1 MREMYLLT
9 KEADELAIVYS
20 PEEKLRLGDT
30 LTVDGIIAQ
39 VVDINFADLP
49 GVLEHIL
56 RKSLVAKADTKEH
69 IQPEVK
75 SVIDSLTDQRLAIAK
90 IRGRIVE
97 GSDDKGNKKKVFRT
111 GLSEFNISRSRTEIK
126 VLGQDDLFN
135 ALGLYFP
142 SSCDFGKTLSSEPKD
157 FEILAEKL
165 GINLITGMKGSGK
178 SYSAKRLLLKLIE
191 RKVLT
196 IVFDLNAEYLNLW
209 KADENKPN
217 KYAEVVKVF
226 TPRLR
231 RAQVNELP
239 FFIPLNEI
247 GYEDFATFINVPQ
260 GTPTYQHLMQFW
272 RERGQTQFDL
282 NDLENF
288 ANEAQNEAVRIA
300 LQGRVDAA
308 RAIGLFGPS
317 NLTSLITE
325 MHKTGGVIVINL
337 AGMGQW
343 ERSIIVEFVLRK
355 LAQLGQSKAIG
366 AISLFLEE
374 AQLYVDRQNMVN
386 ILTRMR
392 HFGIFPTF
400 ITNDPRTLPDEV
412 FTLLDN
418 LIAFMF
424 RNEDELGQLA
434 KSGLIDLKSINALK
448 HLETRQCIVV
458 GNVTSNYPVFIEVS
472 PQFGVV
478 MGGETRKLVS

>member
-1 MREMYLLT
+1 VIEMYLLT

-30 LTVDGIIAQ
+30 LTIDGIVAQ

-56 RKSLVAKADTKEH
+56 RKSLVSKAETKEH

-97 GSDDKGNKKKVFRT
+97 TSDEKGNKKKAFKT
-111 GLSEFNISRSRTEIK
+111 GLSEFNISRSRAEIK
-126 VLGQDDLFN
+126 VLSQDDLFD
-135 ALGLYFP
+135 ALGLCFP
-142 SSCDFGKTLSSEPKD
+142 STCDFGKTLSSEPRD

-196 IVFDLNAEYLNLW
+196 LVFDLNAEYLNLW
-209 KADENKPN
+209 KADENMPN

-231 RAQVNELP
+231 RAQFNELP

-247 GYEDFATFINVPQ
+247 DYDDFATFVNVTQ

-282 NDLENF
+282 NDLESF
-288 ANEAQNEAVRIA
+288 ANGAQNEAVRIA

-308 RAIGLFGPS
+308 RAVGLFGPS
-317 NLTSLITE
+317 NLTNLIAG
-325 MHKTGGVIVINL
+325 MCKTGGVIVINL
-337 AGMGQW
+337 AGVGQW
-343 ERSIIVEFVLRK
+343 ERSIIVKFVLRK

-366 AISLFLEE
+366 ALSLFLEE
-374 AQLYVDRQNMVN
+374 AQLYVERSEIIN

-434 KSGLIDLKSINALK
+434 KSGLIDLKSIDALK
-448 HLETRQCIVV
+448 HLESRQCIVV

>member
-1 MREMYLLT
+1 MYLLT

-20 PEEKLRLGDT
+20 PEEKLKLGDT
-30 LTVDGIIAQ
+30 LAIDGIIAQ
-39 VVDINFADLP
+39 IVDIQFADLP

-56 RKSLVAKADTKEH
+56 RKSLVAKSEIREH

-75 SVIDSLTDQRLAIAK
+75 SIIDFLTDQRLAIAK

-97 GSDDKGNKKKVFRT
+97 ISDDKGTKKKVFKT
-111 GLSEFNISRSRTEIK
+111 GLTEFDISRARAEIK
-126 VLGQDDLFN
+126 VLSQEELFN
-135 ALGLYFP
+135 ALGLCFP
-142 SSCDFGKTLSSEPKD
+142 RPCDFGKTISSEPKD
-157 FEILAEKL
+157 FDILAERL

-178 SYSAKRLLLKLIE
+178 SYCAKRLLLKLIE
-191 RKVLT
+191 KRVLT
-196 IVFDLNAEYLNLW
+196 LVFDLNAEYVNLW
-209 KADENKPN
+209 KAEDNKPN
-217 KYAEVVKVF
+217 KYAELVKVF

-231 RAQVNELP
+231 RAQAYEQP

-247 GYEDFATFINVPQ
+247 TYDDFATFVNVTP

-272 RERGQTQFDL
+272 RERGESQFDL

-288 ANEAQNEAVRIA
+288 VRDVQNDAVRTA

-308 RAIGLFGPS
+308 RALGLFGSS
-317 NLTSLITE
+317 NLTSVITE
-325 MHKTGGVIVINL
+325 MHKTGGAIIFNL
-337 AGMGQW
+337 SPVGQW

-355 LAQLGQSKAIG
+355 LAQLGQSG
-366 AISLFLEE
+366 AIRAVSLFLEE
-374 AQLYVDRQNMVN
+374 AQLYVEHQNIIN

-392 HFGIFPTF
+392 HLGIFPTF

-424 RNEDELGQLA
+424 RNEDELRQLA

-448 HLETRQCIVV
+448 HLESRQCIVI
-458 GNVTSNYPVFIEVS
+458 GSITSNYPIFVEVS
-472 PQFGVV
+472 PQAGVV
-478 MGGETRKLVS
+478 MGGETRRLIS

>member
-1 MREMYLLT
+1 MNMYLLT
-9 KEADELAIVYS
+9 KEADELAVVYS
-20 PEEKLRLGDT
+20 PEERLRLGDT
-30 LTVDGIIAQ
+30 LTIDGVIAQ
-39 VVDINFADLP
+39 VVDIHFADLP

-56 RKSLVAKADTKEH
+56 RKSLVAKAEIKEH

-75 SVIDSLTDQRLAIAK
+75 SVIDSLSDQRLAIAK

-97 GSDDKGNKKKVFRT
+97 VSDDKGNKKKVFKT
-111 GLSEFNISRSRTEIK
+111 GLSEFNISRARAEIK
-126 VLGQDDLFN
+126 VLSQDDLFD
-135 ALGLYFP
+135 ALGLCFP
-142 SSCDFGKTLSSEPKD
+142 SSCDFGKTLSSEPKG
-157 FEILAEKL
+157 FEILAERL

-191 RKVLT
+191 KGVLT
-196 IVFDLNAEYLNLW
+196 LVFDLNAEYLNLW
-209 KADENKPN
+209 KADEQTPN
-217 KYAEVVKVF
+217 KYAGLVKVF

-231 RAQVNELP
+231 RAQANEFP

-247 GYEDFATFINVPQ
+247 TYDDFAAFVNVLQ

-272 RERGQTQFDL
+272 RERGETQFDL

-288 ANEAQNEAVRIA
+288 VTRVQNDAVRTA

-308 RAIGLFGPS
+308 RAVGLFGPS
-317 NLTSLITE
+317 NLTNLITE
-325 MHKTGGVIVINL
+325 MHKSGGVVVFNL
-337 AGMGQW
+337 AQVGQW
-343 ERSIIVEFVLRK
+343 ERGIIVEFVLRK
-355 LAQLGQSKAIG
+355 LAQLGQSG
-366 AISLFLEE
+366 AIRAVSLFLEE
-374 AQLYVDRQNMVN
+374 AQLYVERQNMVN

-424 RNEDELGQLA
+424 RNEDELRQLA
-434 KSGLIDLKSINALK
+434 KSGLIDIKSINALK
-448 HLETRQCIVV
+448 HLESRQCIAV
-458 GNVTSNYPVFIEVS
+458 GNITSNYPVFIEVN
-472 PQFGVV
+472 PQTGVM
-478 MGGETRKLVS
+478 MGGETRKLVI